1 MMADKG
7 KPRIFLCHAKEDMPR
22 VKELYHQLKGAGYHP
37 WLDKEDLL
45 PGQDWERE
53 IEKIIRNPYNMV
65 VVCLSRQSTT
75 KRGVVQKEIRW
86 ALDVLDEMPEDTIYL
101 IPARLEPCQAPDRL
115 RKLHWVDLFEPDGFE
130 LLKRSL
136 DLEIRRRQAPAESGP
151 ELIELDRTSNQS
163 DFVVACFGANLLD
176 LEDLPSDAPQG
187 YEELCAWLETGLF
200 DWLKMAFRQSVLV
213 ESADNGETLSVRVA
227 L

>member
-1 MMADKG
+1 
-7 KPRIFLCHAKEDMPR
+7 
-22 VKELYHQLKGAGYHP
+22 
-37 WLDKEDLL
+37 
-45 PGQDWERE
+45 
-53 IEKIIRNPYNMV
+53 
-65 VVCLSRQSTT
+65 
-75 KRGVVQKEIRW
+75 
-86 ALDVLDEMPEDTIYL
+86 
-101 IPARLEPCQAPDRL
+101 
-115 RKLHWVDLFEPDGFE
+115 VDLFEPNGFE

-151 ELIELDRTSNQS
+151 EFIELDRTSNQS